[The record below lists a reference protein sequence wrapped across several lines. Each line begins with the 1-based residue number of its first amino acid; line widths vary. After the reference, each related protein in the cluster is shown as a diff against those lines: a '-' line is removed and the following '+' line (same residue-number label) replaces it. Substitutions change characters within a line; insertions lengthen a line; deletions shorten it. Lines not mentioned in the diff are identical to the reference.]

1 MKICRYLFYSYS
13 DFVIRVPLIMR
24 VYDSMLSALLA
35 IPSRS
40 IWSLISYD
48 FFKVRMVVTLLFLWR
63 NRRELKDWVL
73 LIIIL
78 IKGVVVTRWRKKRS
92 VRWVVVVVVVV
103 VRSLTKKFK
112 HRLLLLVL
120 LVQATKD
127 SSFPER

>member
-40 IWSLISYD
+40 IWSLIFYD

-92 VRWVVVVVVVV
+92 VRWVVVVVV
-103 VRSLTKKFK
+103 RSLTKKFK

>member
-92 VRWVVVVVVVV
+92 VRWVVVVVVV
-103 VRSLTKKFK
+103 RSLTKKFK